1 MKTKEKPIGI
11 AMAAGRLAE
20 IDFDMLEETLDFYEN
35 TRYAFLKE
43 IEPAE

>member
-1 MKTKEKPIGI
+1 MKAREKPIEI
-11 AMAAGRLAE
+11 TKAAGRLAR

-35 TRYAFLKE
+35 TRYRFLKE